1 MVSGDF
7 LAILLRNSLALLYG
21 DIVTHLAWLA
31 VAGHDG
37 DVDALLVGGGVAV
50 GLLDFYTLFL
60 RYRVTHLAGDLTGCT
75 VAVGLWY
82 RHAELLRGWVTL
94 SMGDR
99 VAFFTRFWVAVFVI
113 NWLAVPSWLRMWD
126 VDTFLTRD

>member
-7 LAILLRNSLALLYG
+7 FAILLRHSLALLYG
-21 DIVTHLAWLA
+21 NIVADLAWLA

-37 DVDALLVGGGVAV
+37 DVDTLLVRGCVAV
-50 GLLDFYTLFL
+50 GLLNFYTLFL
-60 RYRVTHLAGDLTGCT
+60 RYRVAHLAWDLTWCT

-99 VAFFTRFWVAVFVI
+99 VAFFSRFWVAVLVI
-113 NWLAVPSWLRMWD
+113 NWLAVPSWLRVWD